1 MGHCILPKTFPDLWG
16 ISIYFLWAI
25 QSTVYCYCS
34 PNRHRHSPPHD
45 IYQLQAHRSV
55 SRVLQ
60 WFFLDP
66 KVHPKLQLSY
76 TSPSHYMCGPWA
88 VWTPQKSHT
97 RECIWVKF
105 TSCNLESEFQVN
117 ALYRWLNLFV
127 PSKYDGGNGDKGSTV
142 VGIAR
147 GGAYHSST
155 CTVSFGAELQGVDI
169 SWLVFYSVL
178 PRDFSPSRASFRTS
192 SSISP
197 EITHVK
203 QGSHHPLTHR
213 KLTTLLRAKTTPRR
227 GRRKCI
233 P

>member
-34 PNRHRHSPPHD
+34 PNRRRHPPWNLPASSTQ
-45 IYQLQAHRSV
+45 ISEPCASV
-55 SRVLQ
+55 VFPGSQ
-60 WFFLDP
+60 
-66 KVHPKLQLSY
+66 
-76 TSPSHYMCGPWA
+76 SPSKASAELPFSITLYLWPLGCVDATKISTQESAFGWNLHHVTWSLNFRSTLCRDN
-88 VWTPQKSHT
+88 WTFLCLRSM
-97 RECIWVKF
+97 
-105 TSCNLESEFQVN
+105 
-117 ALYRWLNLFV
+117 
-127 PSKYDGGNGDKGSTV
+127 NGDKGSTV

-147 GGAYHSST
+147 SGASHSST
-155 CTVSFGAELQGVDI
+155 CTMSFGAELQVVDI

-178 PRDFSPSRASFRTS
+178 LRDFSPSRASFRTS
-192 SSISP
+192 PSISP

-213 KLTTLLRAKTTPRR
+213 KPTTLLRAKTTPRR